1 MYNFIISDNKKKIK
15 NFNLKE
21 TEQFLIGIKRLL
33 PRWLNSLPDSEFITI
48 LRKLYSKNKKKIC
61 IVETGIGSSTLL
73 FLHFAMLNNGTLL
86 SWDTNSTKAS
96 YINMIA
102 SETLCK
108 LHKKPVSEHWKF
120 INSTSLDN
128 NTGLSMISDLT
139 KSKIDISF
147 HDSDHTWK
155 TISGEILSII
165 KKFSNNSF
173 IFVDDANQNYNFAYE
188 PIINMIRKKNN
199 LKPIKNIKGNIGP
212 THYERLPGLIKQH
225 VKKFSLE
232 SNFFNKR
239 IKSDIFYE
247 WYNNDRNKMNDLG
260 MEKLNKI
267 QKRFFLVNL
276 IKLK

>member
-1 MYNFIISDNKKKIK
+1 MYNFIISDNKKKIN
-15 NFNLKE
+15 NFSLKE

-33 PRWLNSLPDSEFITI
+33 PRWLNSLPDSEFIAI
-48 LRKLYSKNKKKIC
+48 LRKIYSRKNKKIC

-73 FLHFAMLNNGTLL
+73 FMHFAMLNNGTLF

-120 INSTSLDN
+120 INSTSLDDH
-128 NTGLSMISDLT
+128 TGLKMIHELT
-139 KSKIDISF
+139 KNQIDVSF

-165 KKFSNNSF
+165 KKFSNNSY

-199 LKPIKNIKGNIGP
+199 LKPIKKIRNNIGQ
-212 THYERLPGLIKQH
+212 THFERLPGLIKEN
-225 VKKFSLE
+225 VKKFKLE
-232 SNFFNKR
+232 NNFFNKK
-239 IKSDIFYE
+239 IKSDIFYK
-247 WYNNDRNKMNDLG
+247 WYNNDRKKMNKLG

-267 QKRFFLVNL
+267 KKRFFMVNL
-276 IKLK
+276 IKVK